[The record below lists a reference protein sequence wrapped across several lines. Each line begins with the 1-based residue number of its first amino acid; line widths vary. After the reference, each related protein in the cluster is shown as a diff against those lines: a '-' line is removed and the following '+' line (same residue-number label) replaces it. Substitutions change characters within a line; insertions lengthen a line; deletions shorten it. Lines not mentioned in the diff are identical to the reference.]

1 MLSTLRFFGFSIF
14 ITIAAIILAG
24 VELGLAAAMTCAI
37 LITIEVAFSFDN
49 AVINAKI
56 LGRMSKAWQQVFLTV
71 GMLVA
76 VGGMRFVFPIV
87 IVMITA
93 GLSWGTVLDSAL
105 NRPHEYAEHLEK
117 AYPLISSFGG
127 AFLLMLS
134 LYFFLDDA
142 RKELWLE
149 RIEKRLQ
156 HIGGSFWLPP
166 ILASL
171 VIIGVSLF
179 AGEHAGDVLK
189 AGLAGVV
196 TYAVMKAAVDGLG
209 RLTGADNAD
218 ANFKYTGWAALGA
231 FLYLEVLDASF
242 SFDGVLGA
250 FAITDHVL
258 LIALGLGVGA
268 FWVRSLT
275 IYLVRHGTLNSYK
288 YLEHGAHYA
297 ILFLSVSLLTSIY
310 VHLPE
315 AIVGI
320 VGIGI
325 IIASYISS
333 REALK
338 ARQAAAGKK
347 LKSSK

>member
-1 MLSTLRFFGFSIF
+1 MLSFLRFFAFSIF
-14 ITIAAIILAG
+14 ITIAAIVLAG
-24 VELGLAAAMTCAI
+24 VELGIAAAITCAI

-56 LGRMSKAWQQVFLTV
+56 LNRLPRIWQQIFLTV
-71 GMLVA
+71 GMLIA

-87 IVMITA
+87 IVMVTA
-93 GLSWGTVLDSAL
+93 GLSWGTVIDDAL
-105 NRPHEYAEHLEK
+105 NHPETYAKHLEE

-127 AFLLMLS
+127 AFLLLLS
-134 LYFFLDDA
+134 LYFFFDHA
-142 RKELWLE
+142 RKEVWLD
-149 RIEKRLQ
+149 RIERPLQ
-156 HIGGSFWLPP
+156 RVGGNFWLPP
-166 ILASL
+166 VMAAIIIA
-171 VIIGVSLF
+171 VIAAF
-179 AGEHAGDVLK
+179 AGDIARDVLV

-196 TYAVMKAAVDGLG
+196 TYTVMKLAVDGLG
-209 RLTGADNAD
+209 KLTGADNPD
-218 ANFKYTGWAALGA
+218 SKHLYTGWAAFAA
-231 FLYLEVLDASF
+231 FMYLEVLDASF

-250 FAITDHVL
+250 FAITDQVL

-275 IYLVRHGTLNSYK
+275 IYLVRHGTLDSYR

-297 ILFLSVSLLTSIY
+297 ILFLSFALLSSIF

-315 AIVGI
+315 AVTGI

-325 IIASYISS
+325 IIASFISS

-338 ARQAAAGKK
+338 DRQRQ
-347 LKSSK
+347 KSVSAK